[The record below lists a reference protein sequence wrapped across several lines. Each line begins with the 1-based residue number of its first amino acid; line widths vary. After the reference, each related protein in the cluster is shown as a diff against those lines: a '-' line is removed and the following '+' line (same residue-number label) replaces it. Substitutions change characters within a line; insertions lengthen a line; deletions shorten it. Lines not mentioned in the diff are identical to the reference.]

1 MRNKIKL
8 LLPLLVLV
16 ALIIT
21 YYWPQ
26 WTRTLPLQVKEIDL
40 NEPEPYKSKE
50 ECYKAVEKYIEGCI
64 KRKGNH
70 SSCIVEQYCD
80 NRGCC

>member
-1 MRNKIKL
+1 MSKKIKL
-8 LLPLLVLV
+8 LLLVLV

-50 ECYKAVEKYIEGCI
+50 ECYKAVENYQAGCL
-64 KRKGNH
+64 RKKTPAA
-70 SSCIVEQYCD
+70 CIVEQYCD
-80 NRGCC
+80 DRGCC